1 MQTLLLPLFGL
12 MAIGSASLSYPVFGT
27 KRYTRANLL
36 PANDYGSSLTMPVY
50 SPVPQYYDNQ
60 PQYMPM
66 PSYSMGPAASDYYD
80 DSGYYNSNYYYV
92 PPVQRRHQRFDRYP
106 SYGLPTFQGEYKP
119 TPYYYAHAPSY
130 SYSDDRESNNP
141 LDDLHEEMLQEDERE
156 RARDFMP
163 VGQEQWYESP
173 SRHPADNAFLRNL
186 IMYNNQMNSL
196 RNKQFESNEDY
207 EEYEDTEPE
216 YYDTPYADS
225 RNSYSGYVNPY
236 TGNSPSQGSN
246 TNNRNMLNKIT
257 SLRNSMAK
265 NAVEDDEEVQE
276 LKSLI
281 HQQKNSRPQQQQQQ
295 QQLLQQ
301 PQFPEQQ
308 TPSPVQDFKQHQ
320 QRSLSNDYQQYPSSS
335 DSWQRDSPSYSTYS
349 DYDSENEYDDSWS
362 HWDRKRNVQPKK
374 LILPVGTTSS
384 TTTHAPLTT
393 TTTTVA
399 PTEKPK
405 VEIVQGRNG
414 QKEVV
419 LPRPAAPVRNPFANM
434 AAGVQQQH
442 TGFRAATATAP
453 ASTKNNAVA
462 LQGGQVASPAMPVS
476 SSNNSVYDTIKKI
489 INMQQNL
496 QDADL
501 SHQLESQRHKGT
513 RVHKRFVSTAESLVQ
528 QLDGLKRT
536 A

>member
-1 MQTLLLPLFGL
+1 MLTVLLPLFGL
-12 MAIGSASLSYPVFGT
+12 MALGSASLSYPIFGT

-36 PANDYGSSLTMPVY
+36 PANDYGSSLTVPLY
-50 SPVPQYYDNQ
+50 SPVPQYYENQ
-60 PQYMPM
+60 PQYVPM
-66 PSYSMGPAASDYYD
+66 QSYSVGPAASDYYD
-80 DSGYYNSNYYYV
+80 DSSYYNSNYFYV

-156 RARDFMP
+156 RARDYMP

-207 EEYEDTEPE
+207 EEYEDAEPE
-216 YYDTPYADS
+216 YYDAPYAEN
-225 RNSYSGYVNPY
+225 RNTYSGYVNPY
-236 TGNSPSQGSN
+236 TGSSQSNSLNSN
-246 TNNRNMLNKIT
+246 SRSTLNKIT

-281 HQQKNSRPQQQQQQ
+281 HQQKNSRLLQQQQQAQ
-295 QQLLQQ
+295 TH
-301 PQFPEQQ
+301 FSEQQ
-308 TPSPVQDFKQHQ
+308 TPAPIADLKQHQ
-320 QRSLSNDYQQYPSSS
+320 QRSLSNDYQQYTNS
-335 DSWQRDSPSYSTYS
+335 DSWQRDSPAYNTY
-349 DYDSENEYDDSWS
+349 DYDNDNDNEYDDSWS
-362 HWDRKRNVQPKK
+362 HWERKRNLQPKK
-374 LILPVGTTSS
+374 LILSAIAAA
-384 TTTHAPLTT
+384 TTTPHVQQTITT
-393 TTTTVA
+393 TTTTT
-399 PTEKPK
+399 TEKPK
-405 VEIVQGRNG
+405 VEIIQGRNG

-419 LPRPAAPVRNPFANM
+419 LPRPALPVRNPFANV
-434 AAGVQQQH
+434 AATGLQQQQQQK
-442 TGFRAATATAP
+442 TAFRPQPVDGVAVQGKPSPSVAA
-453 ASTKNNAVA
+453 S
-462 LQGGQVASPAMPVS
+462 SP
-476 SSNNSVYDTIKKI
+476 SNKSVYDTIKKI
-489 INMQQNL
+489 IDMQQNL
-496 QDADL
+496 EDADL
-501 SHQLESQRHKGT
+501 RQQLDSQRHKGT